1 MIFDLTSNE
10 DANDLINMCIVFEW
24 HCTTINVFDY
34 RVEQKL
40 IDWTIIFIPPC
51 ICQEV
56 VLIEQVI
63 DQVPKNVSKSD
74 NLDIRD
80 FH

>member
-1 MIFDLTSNE
+1 M
-10 DANDLINMCIVFEW
+10 
-24 HCTTINVFDY
+24 NVFDY